1 LARDN
6 MQTATQKISAL
17 EYEKLPEGSPSQLID
32 GEIVL
37 SPSPSAMH
45 QLIVG
50 DLYTLL
56 KSFVGENKL
65 GTVIISPI
73 DVVLR
78 ETEVYQPNIIFIS
91 RQNKDIIQDKIK
103 GVPDLVVEVLSPKT
117 AYYDLVHKKNIYEE
131 TGVKEFWAVDGEG
144 KSVEMY
150 ENIDGKF
157 ILFSKARTSGSVES
171 KLLSGFRID
180 IEELFKEQ

>member
-1 LARDN
+1 

-32 GEIVL
+32 GEIVM
-37 SPSPSAMH
+37 SPSPSEMH
-45 QLIVG
+45 QTIV
-50 DLYTLL
+50 LELAASL
-56 KSFVGENKL
+56 KQFVQTHKL
-65 GTVIISPI
+65 GFVYIAPL
-73 DVVLR
+73 DVFLK
-78 ETEVYQPNIIFIS
+78 ESEVYQPDIIFIS
-91 RQNKDIIQDKIK
+91 RQNKNIIKDKIK

-144 KSVEMY
+144 KSVEMH

-171 KLLSGFRID
+171 KLLPGFRID